1 MNVSGYNTMKTQIIK
16 IADLSANYG
25 ANVRFSDNYG
35 DVSELADNIQAKG
48 LLVPLSVEP
57 LDGADLNADGADLN
71 ADGEGVKFG
80 IISGHRRYAALK
92 LLIERGILTGDS
104 MITCTVASYESE
116 IERTAAKI
124 LTNDGQPLTPDEIGH
139 EIARLSE
146 TETLEAIA
154 GAMGKKL
161 DYVKQM
167 HQTWTRLSEGAKKII
182 QEGKVGISL
191 AHLISNKQ
199 GNDNLVNLSIQLAAA
214 AKEKVKETGQTV
226 SDAVLAEAVNLTTN
240 NVVKG
245 AQTGQPMSGQGIG
258 ADLLA
263 NILKV
268 KGAKAAGTAAK
279 AAAMNAE
286 PSKQVEMKR
295 QTFES
300 YVNQLLEAME
310 GAAKFAPMQKA
321 LESLLLSYSEGMNV
335 EAALS
340 TMYSSNKTA
349 AKKAA

>member
-1 MNVSGYNTMKTQIIK
+1 MKTQLIK

-25 ANVRFSDNYG
+25 TNVRFSDNYG

-57 LDGADLNADGADLN
+57 I
-71 ADGEGVKFG
+71 EGGTFG

-104 MITCTVASYESE
+104 MITCTVSTYESE
-116 IERTAAKI
+116 IQRTAAKI

-139 EIARLSE
+139 EIARLSTIMQQE
-146 TETLEAIA
+146 QPNVNHLEAIA
-154 GAMGKKL
+154 AAMGKKL
-161 DYVKQM
+161 EYVKQM

-182 QEGKVGISL
+182 QDGKVGISL

-226 SDAVLAEAVNLTTN
+226 SDSVLAEAVNLTTN

-279 AAAMNAE
+279 REAMNAE

-295 QTFES
+295 QTFET

-310 GAAKFAPMQKA
+310 GAAKYKQVQAV
-321 LESLLLSYSEGMNV
+321 LESILLSYSTGNGV
-335 EAALS
+335 QEALEA
-340 TMYSSNKTA
+340 MYLTGNKT
-349 AKKAA
+349 KKAA

>member
-1 MNVSGYNTMKTQIIK
+1 MKTQLIK

-25 ANVRFSDNYG
+25 TNVRFSDNYG

-57 LDGADLNADGADLN
+57 LDGADLNE
-71 ADGEGVKFG
+71 DGEGVNGSGGANGTSGAKFG

-182 QEGKVGISL
+182 QDGKVGISL

-226 SDAVLAEAVNLTTN
+226 SDSVLAEAVNLTTN

-279 AAAMNAE
+279 REAMNAE

-295 QTFES
+295 QTFET
-300 YVNQLLEAME
+300 YVNQLLQAME
-310 GAAKFAPMQKA
+310 GAAKYKQVQAV
-321 LESLLLSYSEGMNV
+321 LESILLSYSTGNGV
-335 EAALS
+335 QEALEA
-340 TMYSSNKTA
+340 MYLTGNKT
-349 AKKAA
+349 KKAA